1 MRQEQNDQKTRKRDI
16 WLERVTTAKEA
27 DWKRWGVFN
36 AINLTHHDVESNYP
50 LIFSLATPSP
60 SSTFTH
66 PIFLSITKEAL
77 VEYFQSPASSTL
89 VILNGSPINDHF
101 SHVEQFI
108 LGDVPSDL
116 VVLKLV
122 QFGLPIHHKSIFGQ
136 IAGLPPS
143 FLIILWYLNRN

>member
-1 MRQEQNDQKTRKRDI
+1 MTFGLLLIISQESTSTEVLSYIQ
-16 WLERVTTAKEA
+16 
-27 DWKRWGVFN
+27 F
-36 AINLTHHDVESNYP
+36 ESFVIP
-50 LIFSLATPSP
+50 LALRATPSP

-122 QFGLPIHHKSIFGQ
+122 QVSFAKLAQAPIVFEISCQLLNHINMAIEDMIFNHNMNQ
-136 IAGLPPS
+136 H
-143 FLIILWYLNRN
+143 